1 MAATQT
7 ANYLCLL
14 LALPHSIFTP
24 VPKDLDCFFITID
37 LHARYTV
44 SIPAETKEEAMRAA
58 YNHSI
63 PVSKLS
69 DVEKDVVKV
78 VRMTESGGRVQLM
91 IEKC

>member
-1 MAATQT
+1 VLAPGAPSP
-7 ANYLCLL
+7 YL
-14 LALPHSIFTP
+14 AP

-44 SIPAETKEEAMRAA
+44 SVPADTKEEAMRTA
-58 YNHSI
+58 YNQSI
-63 PVSKLS
+63 PVSRLS

-78 VRMTESGGRVQLM
+78 VRMIESDGKVEFT